1 MARRASDRLPSGLTA
16 SGAAA
21 QAAAPLD
28 RGRREPRP
36 GMVGPWRRV
45 SLRTILIAAAVALVP
60 IAPAGAVF
68 LNGSTL
74 HNWCLSKEIGDQ
86 EACLGYVVGVADALD
101 TAPENEAAGVVRRR
115 LCLPELEAKTAVDAV
130 KQYLLV
136 HPPTGDGGTGADLV
150 ADALADAY
158 PCP

>member
-1 MARRASDRLPSGLTA
+1 
-16 SGAAA
+16 
-21 QAAAPLD
+21 
-28 RGRREPRP
+28 
-36 GMVGPWRRV
+36 
-45 SLRTILIAAAVALVP
+45 LRTILIAAVVVLVP

-68 LNGSTL
+68 LNGGTL
-74 HNWCLSKEIGDQ
+74 HDWCLSKEVGDQ

-101 TAPENEAAGVVRRR
+101 AAPGDEAAGVARRR
-115 LCLPELEAKTAVDAV
+115 LCLPEVDAKMAVDAV
-130 KQYLLV
+130 KKYLLV

>member
-16 SGAAA
+16 AGAAA

-36 GMVGPWRRV
+36 VEEAFIAHHPGRRR
-45 SLRTILIAAAVALVP
+45 RTGAHSAGRRRILNS
-60 IAPAGAVF
+60 G
-68 LNGSTL
+68 TL
-74 HNWCLSKEIGDQ
+74 HDWCLSEEVGDQ
-86 EACLGYVVGVADALD
+86 EACLGYVVGVADALGA
-101 TAPENEAAGVVRRR
+101 APEDEAAGVARRR
-115 LCLPELEAKTAVDAV
+115 LCLPEIDAKTAVDAV

-136 HPPTGDGGTGADLV
+136 HPRPGDGGTGADLV
-150 ADALADAY
+150 AVALAEAY

>member
-45 SLRTILIAAAVALVP
+45 PLRTILIAAAVALVP

-68 LNGSTL
+68 LNGGTL
-74 HNWCLSKEIGDQ
+74 HDWCLSKEVGDQ